1 MSHRYNLRNSRSKQN
16 NPPKYRES
24 DEEDKDESEEEV
36 AQSPQQQN
44 RRSAIDSDQTDDND
58 SSVRDYNSS
67 ALSTTASD
75 SFSFDSGHSPSARRQ
90 EESAGRLYPS
100 LPEPGGRPVS
110 RRRDHHNQSPRL
122 TAPSSS
128 RRGSSGDRHYSEE
141 SAPSNQSRT
150 RKRPKKAPDN
160 NNASSWF
167 KWVCIVIIIL
177 LLGYL
182 IHNKIFDSRP
192 LITKAKD
199 SHFDM
204 FAGKVDELKGKYAEQ
219 NERLWRVIKSCTRHV
234 FDSQEVTYPA
244 VLLMVSERGNAA
256 QAAALA
262 EDVGQRFESILSQQ
276 ASLSKAASLNLTVLP
291 GKVEASKQKLDLD
304 NWLKQKLNVSHTA
317 IILNHLEIL
326 SPEAALL
333 LHGYCDNDNAP
344 YKQVMLILGLYLEQP
359 VDSPQ
364 AAELALKKMWMSKL
378 SEDKV
383 GALLSRVA
391 NNIALVTA
399 PPK

>member
-1 MSHRYNLRNSRSKQN
+1 MSHRYNLRNRRSKQN
-16 NPPKYRES
+16 NPPRYRES
-24 DEEDKDESEEEV
+24 DEEDEDESEEEV

-44 RRSAIDSDQTDDND
+44 RRSAIDSDDQTDDGD
-58 SSVRDYNSS
+58 SPVREYNSS

-75 SFSFDSGHSPSARRQ
+75 SFSFDSGHSPSARHQ
-90 EESAGRLYPS
+90 ENAGRLYPS

-110 RRRDHHNQSPRL
+110 RRHDHHNRSPRL
-122 TAPSSS
+122 TAPRSST
-128 RRGSSGDRHYSEE
+128 RGSSGDWHYSEE
-141 SAPSNQSRT
+141 SA
-150 RKRPKKAPDN
+150 KKAPDN
-160 NNASSWF
+160 NNALSLTS
-167 KWVCIVIIIL
+167 WVCVAGIIL

-182 IHNKIFDSRP
+182 IHNRIFDSRP
-192 LITKAKD
+192 LIMKAKD

-204 FAGKVDELKGKYAEQ
+204 FAEKVDELKGKYAEQ
-219 NERLWRVIKSCTRHV
+219 NERLWRVVKSCTRHV

-262 EDVGQRFESILSQQ
+262 EDVGKRFESILSEQ

-291 GKVEASKQKLDLD
+291 GKVEANKQKLDLD
-304 NWLKQKLNVSHTA
+304 NWLKQKLNDSHTA
-317 IILNHLEIL
+317 VILNHLEIL

-344 YKQVMLILGLYLEQP
+344 YKRAMLILGLYLEQP

-391 NNIALVTA
+391 NNIVLVTT

>member
-1 MSHRYNLRNSRSKQN
+1 MSHRYNLRNRRSKRN

-24 DEEDKDESEEEV
+24 DEEDEDESEEEV

-44 RRSAIDSDQTDDND
+44 RRSAIDSDDQTDDGD
-58 SSVRDYNSS
+58 SPVRDYNSS

-75 SFSFDSGHSPSARRQ
+75 SFSFDSGHSPSARHQ
-90 EESAGRLYPS
+90 ENAGRLYPS

-110 RRRDHHNQSPRL
+110 RRHDHHNRSPRL
-122 TAPSSS
+122 TAPRSST
-128 RRGSSGDRHYSEE
+128 RGSSGDWHYSEE
-141 SAPSNQSRT
+141 SA
-150 RKRPKKAPDN
+150 KKAPDN
-160 NNASSWF
+160 NNALSWTS
-167 KWVCIVIIIL
+167 WVCVAGIIL

-182 IHNKIFDSRP
+182 IHNRIFDSRP
-192 LITKAKD
+192 LITKTED
-199 SHFDM
+199 SHFDT
-204 FAGKVDELKGKYAEQ
+204 FAEKVDELKGKYAEQ
-219 NERLWRVIKSCTRHV
+219 NERLWRVVKSCTRHV

-262 EDVGQRFESILSQQ
+262 EDVGQRFESILSEQ

-291 GKVEASKQKLDLD
+291 GKVEANKQKLDLD
-304 NWLKQKLNVSHTA
+304 NWLKQKLNDPHTA
-317 IILNHLEIL
+317 VILNHLEIL

-344 YKQVMLILGLYLEQP
+344 YKRAMLILGLYLEQP

-364 AAELALKKMWMSKL
+364 AAELELKKMWMSKL

-391 NNIALVTA
+391 NNIALVTTL
-399 PPK
+399 PK

>member
-1 MSHRYNLRNSRSKQN
+1 MSHQYTLRNRRSKQS

-24 DEEDKDESEEEV
+24 DEEDEDESEEEV

-44 RRSAIDSDQTDDND
+44 RRSAIDSDDQTDDGD
-58 SSVRDYNSS
+58 SPVRDYNSS

-75 SFSFDSGHSPSARRQ
+75 SFSFDSGHSPSARHQ
-90 EESAGRLYPS
+90 ENAGRLYPS

-110 RRRDHHNQSPRL
+110 RRHDHHNRSPRL
-122 TAPSSS
+122 TAPRSST
-128 RRGSSGDRHYSEE
+128 RGSSGDWHYSEE
-141 SAPSNQSRT
+141 SA
-150 RKRPKKAPDN
+150 KKAPDN
-160 NNASSWF
+160 DNASSWPI
-167 KWVCIVIIIL
+167 WVCVAGIIL
-177 LLGYL
+177 FGAYV
-182 IHNKIFDSRP
+182 IHNRIFDSRP
-192 LITKAKD
+192 LTTKAED
-199 SHFDM
+199 SHFDT
-204 FAGKVDELKGKYAEQ
+204 FAEKVDELKGKYAEQ
-219 NERLWRVIKSCTRHV
+219 NERLWRVVKSCTRHV

-262 EDVGQRFESILSQQ
+262 EDVGQRFESILSEQ

-291 GKVEASKQKLDLD
+291 GKVEANKQKLDLD
-304 NWLKQKLNVSHTA
+304 NWLKQKLNNSHTA
-317 IILNHLEIL
+317 VILNHLEIL

-344 YKQVMLILGLYLEQP
+344 YKRAMLILGLYLEQP

-391 NNIALVTA
+391 NNIALVTTL
-399 PPK
+399 PK